1 VLKITLAMPKFQM
14 NRRWSSGT
22 TGTELSMFFNLPWFK
37 SRKESYHDTQVLE
50 LDFLV
55 DEFHSAMAD
64 IQDPARSR
72 LHAALISCQS
82 PKDLWF
88 LRGKLF
94 NLISRHH
101 CESEAHQRIAR
112 LDQKLRFF
120 VDHHP
125 DYDAEE
131 LPSSPMALLH

>member
-1 VLKITLAMPKFQM
+1 
-14 NRRWSSGT
+14 
-22 TGTELSMFFNLPWFK
+22 MFFNLPWFK
-37 SRKESYHDTQVLE
+37 SRKASYHDTQVLE

-64 IQDPARSR
+64 IQDPMRTR

-94 NLISRHH
+94 NLISKHH
-101 CESEAHQRIAR
+101 CEHEAHQRVSR

-120 VDHHP
+120 VEHHP
-125 DYDAEE
+125 DYDAEDAW
-131 LPSSPMALLH
+131 PFGAGGFAFSWASHRARARIIRP